1 MNNNQIPQDDLPDDV
16 RDLLEQLLL
25 MTGRE
30 DRLARRPLVD
40 HDQVPSIRA
49 ICPKLRSAKQDSTSL
64 DARCDLFNR
73 LLLNLSIMTVSQQ
86 FFNTVFDET
95 DFANDD
101 AIAERVNSFRVL
113 CMLEYGNFRFGYKQ
127 LRRDDA
133 LIKEKWKLYFPC
145 QDDNEQTLKYHTRPA
160 QEGLIQIEPSELFA
174 LGNLESEQLASLNS
188 ARTALRQIFTEAL
201 ANEISD
207 FEGLKSLK
215 AAKKAG
221 KLTSLIARAGLPRA
235 EELVDSQLA
244 KERPYHRI
252 LTDILNSCEGID
264 IEGIKRIRAD
274 GIQNAKTYMAM
285 HDLDIYVATSMR
297 APLHFTTNFAFVHT
311 LFESG
316 HLSAWKLRYFDPTKT
331 YLQSR
336 IQMGLLECLMIKRT
350 RLTVYH
356 AQESD
361 TFGKDCEAGVTLAQ
375 GKPVVVFVTRLF
387 DRQPKMKSLYAAF
400 DEAAKRIHRDDF
412 VDYLKEEK
420 LLTTAQVDSLL
431 IDPEKSKAD
440 AIEKVVETYV
450 PDLLSKLGSDYVE
463 MELIRQ
469 GYDPSDYV
477 GPDSALDKIIKFAL
491 DTIIKLERRALTFR
505 DVHPLA
511 LQASPMDGVARG
523 VIVTRTVADTATV
536 VSGLLGKTLTY
547 EIIDDKEN
555 WLLVDSV
562 TRSPV
567 RVVTKDPVLTS
578 AFWSEQ
584 WGI

>member
-1 MNNNQIPQDDLPDDV
+1 MSINQIPQDDLPDDV
-16 RDLLEQLLL
+16 HDLLEQLLL

-49 ICPKLRSAKQDSTSL
+49 ICPKLRSAKQDGVSP

-86 FFNTVFDET
+86 FFNTVFDDA
-95 DFANDD
+95 DFADDD
-101 AIAERVNSFRVL
+101 AVAERVNLFRTL

-127 LRRDDA
+127 LRRDDV
-133 LIKEKWKLYFPC
+133 LIKEKWKSYFPSE
-145 QDDNEQTLKYHTRPA
+145 DANEQTFKYSARPA

-174 LGNLESEQLASLNS
+174 LGNLESEQLESINS
-188 ARTALRQIFTEAL
+188 ARAALRQILTEAL
-201 ANEISD
+201 ATGASD
-207 FEGLKSLK
+207 FEAIKRVK
-215 AAKKAG
+215 AAKRVG
-221 KLTSLIARAGLPRA
+221 KLTSLIAKAGLPRA
-235 EELVDSQLA
+235 EELVDSHLA

-252 LTDILNSCEGID
+252 LTDILNSCEGMD
-264 IEGIKRIRAD
+264 IEGIRRIRAD

-285 HDLDIYVATSMR
+285 HDLDVYVATSMR
-297 APLHFTTNFAFVHT
+297 APLHFTTNFAFVND
-311 LFESG
+311 LFHSG
-316 HLSAWKLRYFDPTKT
+316 HLSSWNLRHFDPTQT

-375 GKPVVVFVTRLF
+375 AKPVVVFVTRLF
-387 DRQPKMKSLYAAF
+387 DRQTEMRSLYQCF
-400 DEAAKRIHRDDF
+400 DEAAKEIHRDDF
-412 VDYLKEEK
+412 IKYLNGKDRLSEK
-420 LLTTAQVDSLL
+420 QVASLL
-431 IDPEKSKAD
+431 HDPEKSKAD
-440 AIEKVVETYV
+440 AIEKAIRNYV
-450 PDLLSKLGSDYVE
+450 PDLLKEFGSDHVE
-463 MELIRQ
+463 MELMRQ
-469 GYDPSDYV
+469 GYAP
-477 GPDSALDKIIKFAL
+477 PDRDVSEFTLDI
-491 DTIIKLERRALTFR
+491 IIKLERRALTFR

-511 LQASPMDGVARG
+511 LQASPKDGVARG

-536 VSGLLGKTLTY
+536 VSGLLSKTLTY

-562 TRSPV
+562 TRSPI